1 MIITKTPFRVSFAG
15 GGTDLKDFY
24 ELEEGA
30 VLSTSINKY
39 MYIAIHRFFENK
51 IVLKYSQTENV
62 DSVDQIQ
69 HRLIKHCFL
78 KTKTNDFLEVTS
90 FADIPSSGSGLGS
103 SSAFTVGLLKALY
116 TKKKHNRSNH
126 TIAHEACEIE
136 IDELK
141 EPIGKQDQY
150 ACSVGGINL
159 IRFDKQGNVIIEPVV
174 MSKKLRQE
182 LENNLL
188 MFYTGITRKANT
200 ILAEQK
206 RETTKEEK
214 LDNLRRM
221 RDLAYELRD
230 ALVRED
236 LSSFGDILHK
246 GWLLKKQM
254 ASGVSNDLI
263 DQYYEKALQL
273 GAKGG
278 KILGAG
284 GGGFLLL
291 YCEPQH
297 QDKLRTNLGLREM
310 KFGFDPQGSR
320 IIYMEDDENE

>member
-39 MYIAIHRFFENK
+39 MYIAIHKFFENK
-51 IVLKYSQTENV
+51 IVLKYSQTEHV

-78 KTKTNDFLEVTS
+78 KVKTNDFLEVTS
-90 FADIPSSGSGLGS
+90 FADIPASGSGLGS
-103 SSAFTVGLLKALY
+103 SSAFAVGLLKALY
-116 TKKKHNRSNH
+116 TKNKINKSNH
-126 TIAHEACEIE
+126 SLANEACEIE

-150 ACSVGGINL
+150 ACAVGGINL

-188 MFYTGITRKANT
+188 MFYTGITRKAST

-206 RETTKEEK
+206 RETTKEDK
-214 LDNLRRM
+214 LNNLRKM

-230 ALVRED
+230 ALIEEN
-236 LSSFGDILHK
+236 LSTFGEILHK

-254 ASGVSNDLI
+254 AGGVSNELI
-263 DQYYEKALQL
+263 DGYYNKALSL

-291 YCEPQH
+291 YCEPQY
-297 QDKLRTNLGLREM
+297 QENLRANLGLREM
-310 KFGFDPQGSR
+310 KFNFDPQGSR